1 MSKNNEKYSLLT
13 AISMIVGICIGSGI
27 FFKAD
32 DVLRDTGGNVGL
44 GILIFIIGALGIIFG
59 SLSLS
64 ELAVISR
71 VDGGL
76 IGYFEE
82 FFSPKIASGFAWFQ
96 VFMYLP
102 AINVVVTWV
111 AGIYTLQMLGIPYE
125 LEFATFVGTV
135 YLMFIFA
142 LNFISM
148 RFGGIFQKLST
159 IIKLIPFLLIFILA
173 IFNIQ
178 VEPSV
183 PNIMKN
189 GEVSGSSFA
198 WLAAL
203 APMAFSYEGW
213 TVILN
218 ISPEIKNRE
227 KNIPLA
233 LLIGPVIVLGGY
245 LAYFI
250 GLVRVLGVDN
260 VLTLGDEAIYIIGS
274 ELFGG
279 LGGPIITLI
288 ILFSVLGV
296 SNGLT
301 IGSIHM
307 PQVLAEKRMLSS
319 KLKEKEGIDYLGLES
334 LIISLY
340 VSLVWICLNYLTQ
353 KFNVFNGGDI
363 SEIVIT
369 FSYLCYLFLYIKI
382 LRLRKKGAI
391 TKSFKNGIA
400 PMLGI
405 VSSLMILLGSII
417 SSPLTS
423 ISFIGLCVLIGYL
436 GSNYYS
442 KSELNSDASE
452 L

>member
-1 MSKNNEKYSLLT
+1 
-13 AISMIVGICIGSGI
+13 MIVGICIGSGI

-32 DVLRDTGGNVGL
+32 DVLRDTGGNVSL

-64 ELAVISR
+64 ELAVISK

-111 AGIYTLQMLGIPYE
+111 AGIYTLQIFGIPYE
-125 LEFATFVGTV
+125 LGLATFVGTV
-135 YLMFIFA
+135 SLMLIFA

-148 RFGGIFQKLST
+148 RFGGVFQKVST
-159 IIKLIPFLLIFILA
+159 IIKLIPFILIFILA

-178 VEPSV
+178 VEPQV
-183 PNIMKN
+183 PNIMSKH
-189 GEVSGSSFA
+189 EISGSSFA

-218 ISPEIKNRE
+218 ISPEIRNRE
-227 KNIPLA
+227 RNIPLA
-233 LLIGPVIVLGGY
+233 LFIGPVIVLVGY

-250 GLVRVLGVDN
+250 GLVKVLGVEN
-260 VLTLGDEAIYIIGS
+260 LLVLGDEAIYVIGS
-274 ELFGG
+274 QLFGG

-301 IGSIHM
+301 MGSIHM
-307 PQVLAEKRMLSS
+307 PQVLAEKKMLPS
-319 KLKEKEGIDYLGLES
+319 KLKEGLNNHLGLES
-334 LIISLY
+334 LVISLY
-340 VSLVWICLNYLTQ
+340 VSLVWVCLNYLTQ
-353 KFNVFNGGDI
+353 KFNIFNGGDI

-369 FSYLCYLFLYIKI
+369 FSYSCYLFLYIKI

-391 TKSFKNGIA
+391 GKSFKNGIA
-400 PMLGI
+400 PILGI

-423 ISFIGLCVLIGYL
+423 ISFIGLCILIGYL

-442 KSELNSDASE
+442 DSELNNDVSE